1 MAIPR
6 RGQGTP
12 YRRSKYVGALVTLH
26 QQALQ
31 HIEAVSHYFQH
42 NQNVL
47 RGYIGNRCYRSD
59 GDHKEILVRQALR
72 NFLPATVVVGRGLI
86 QNVAETE
93 PWHAFG
99 HAHEQFLTEIDVIIL
114 RQGKKPVF
122 QIEDLLVVAPQD
134 VAAII
139 EVKTSLR
146 IFPPP
151 RGRNQLDDH
160 RYETNHRRG
169 MQFAAAARKVARH
182 ASIIR
187 SLSQMAGSTFRCW
200 AGLFIYNEPRALH
213 DRENHVRWLESLVGQ
228 EVQSDDDVI
237 DCVCFGPNLFA
248 HYWSNAQYQVE
259 GLYRGAA
266 YHSYDLHGLA
276 MPYLINNALFHVR
289 SEYETVDEDM
299 LFPIPGG
306 KEQLRKFFLPRD
318 QHVAQAFF

>member
-1 MAIPR
+1 
-6 RGQGTP
+6 
-12 YRRSKYVGALVTLH
+12 VTSQ
-26 QQALQ
+26 QQAMQ
-31 HIEAVSHYFQH
+31 DVEAINHYFQE
-42 NQNVL
+42 NQNTL
-47 RGYIGNRCYRSD
+47 RDYIGNRCYRSD
-59 GDHKEILVRQALR
+59 GDHKEILVRKTLR
-72 NFLPATVVVGRGLI
+72 RFLPPDIKVGRGLI
-86 QNVAETE
+86 QNVADIH
-93 PWHAFG
+93 PWQAFG
-99 HAHEQFLTEIDVIIL
+99 RAHEQSLTEIDVIIL
-114 RQGKKPVF
+114 RRGREPVF

-146 IFPPP
+146 VPPSP
-151 RGRNQLDDH
+151 RGHNQLDDP

-200 AGLFIYNEPRALH
+200 AGLFIYNEPRAIR
-213 DRENHVRWLESLVGQ
+213 DRKDHVRWLESLVGQ

-266 YHSYDLHGLA
+266 YHSYDLNGFA

-289 SEYETVDEDM
+289 SEYETVDEDV

-306 KEQLRKFFLPRD
+306 KEQFRKFFLPHD